1 MKDLDPKRHDHE
13 HLVNEVN
20 SLRQIFQHARDLV
33 LPKPIITKAVQN
45 YVANTLQLTK
55 SDIEKMVEQR
65 IEKLITGWLFEH
77 VKRSWLDKLISE
89 VLRRELAKLVLTRL
103 TRFDVK
109 IEPVITVT
117 EVKP

>member
-1 MKDLDPKRHDHE
+1 MKDLDPERHDHE

-20 SLRQIFQHARDLV
+20 SLRQMFQHARDLV

-55 SDIEKMVEQR
+55 PDIEKMVEQR

-77 VKRSWLDKLISE
+77 VKRSWLDKLISRG
-89 VLRRELAKLVLTRL
+89 VASRTSQARPHALRCEDRTCRHCH
-103 TRFDVK
+103 
-109 IEPVITVT
+109 
-117 EVKP
+117 